1 MLLSQKNNILNE
13 GYKNKRFIEKG
24 VGAFVYIKKKKYF
37 DLSYCSGTLILGHNS
52 KIFKNSLKDLS
63 KKNISLYSE
72 PNNIVNDFA
81 KNLKMINKNYEKF
94 IFCNSGTESV
104 FKALR
109 IVKATT
115 KRNIIISVTGSWHGS
130 VDKLLFRK
138 KEKTILPISDG
149 LSENDKK
156 NIKFIDYND
165 INASK
170 KILNKFKNKISCI
183 IIEPI
188 QGCLPDTETKNYL
201 KFLAKFSKKNKSIL
215 IFDEIITGLRTAKG
229 SVQNFYNIKPDISL
243 FGKSYGGGFPIGII
257 AINKKIHDII
267 NKKKLNIFFGG
278 TFSANAL
285 SSYMGNRTTIH
296 LNKNKKILKKLE
308 LLSKYFQKKINLYLN
323 LNNIDAKVYRFQTML
338 RIIFSQKKIKDRMAR
353 DFFEKKNQNKINE
366 FKAYLFKKKILY
378 PKNGIIFFSEANTK
392 KHVDYI
398 IKSILSA
405 FDIIF
410 LEN

>member
-1 MLLSQKNNILNE
+1 MLLSKKNNILNE

-24 VGAFVYIKKKKYF
+24 LGAFVYIKKKKYF

-52 KIFKNSLKDLS
+52 KIFKNSLEELS

-72 PNNIVNDFA
+72 PNTIANDFA
-81 KNLKMINKNYEKF
+81 KNLKKINKNYEKF

-109 IVKATT
+109 IVKAVT

-130 VDKLLFRK
+130 VDKLLFKKKRK
-138 KEKTILPISDG
+138 KILPISDG
-149 LSENDKK
+149 LNENDKK

-165 INASK
+165 IESSE

-188 QGCLPDTETKNYL
+188 QGCLPDPEIKKYL
-201 KFLAKFSKKNKSIL
+201 KFLSVFSKKNKSIL
-215 IFDEIITGLRTAKG
+215 IFDEIITGLRTANG
-229 SVQNFYNIKPDISL
+229 SVQNYYNIKPDISL
-243 FGKSYGGGFPIGII
+243 FGKSYGGGLPIGII
-257 AINKKIHDII
+257 AINKRVHNII
-267 NKKKLNIFFGG
+267 NEKRLNIFFGG

-285 SSYMGNRTTIH
+285 SAYVGNRTTAY
-296 LNKNKKILKKLE
+296 LKKNKKIIKKLE
-308 LLSKYFQKKINLYLN
+308 FLSKYFQKKINLYLE

-338 RIIFSQKKIKDRMAR
+338 RIIFSKKKVKDRIAR
-353 DFFEKKNQNKINE
+353 DFFENKNQVKINE
-366 FKAYLFKKKILY
+366 FKSYLFKKKILY

-398 IKSILSA
+398 IRNILSA
-405 FDIIF
+405 FDIF
-410 LEN
+410 FKKN